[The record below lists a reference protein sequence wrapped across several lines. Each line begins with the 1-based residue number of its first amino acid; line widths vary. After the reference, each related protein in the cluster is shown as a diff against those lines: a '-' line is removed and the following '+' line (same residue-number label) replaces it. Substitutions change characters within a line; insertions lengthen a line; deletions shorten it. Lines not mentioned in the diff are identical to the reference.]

1 MVVFSIRLS
10 RDFDRILTLYYHIV
24 KKKTL
29 YWQITTL
36 YWPYTDL
43 ILLSNCQ
50 KMLTLYWPYTIIL
63 SKIIDL
69 ILAICRLYAD
79 IIRPYTD
86 LILTLYWPYISKIV
100 KEKPQFPQPC
110 IGDKANWSQFLE
122 IFFFEV
128 FVAKIHIWDQTIYF
142 ANTTLFWGSCWYYQK
157 YPTRVVNIKKEKNE
171 KYHETWIRVILTTSA
186 VYMKK
191 VRDIAKWSKFLEVLF
206 F

>member
-1 MVVFSIRLS
+1 
-10 RDFDRILTLYYHIV
+10 
-24 KKKTL
+24 
-29 YWQITTL
+29 
-36 YWPYTDL
+36 
-43 ILLSNCQ
+43 
-50 KMLTLYWPYTIIL
+50 MLTLYWPYTIIL

-110 IGDKANWSQFLE
+110 IGDKAKWSQFLE
-122 IFFFEV
+122 VIFFEV
-128 FVAKIHIWDQTIYF
+128 FGAKIHILDQTIYF
-142 ANTTLFWGSCWYYQK
+142 ANSTLFWGFCWYYQK
-157 YPTRVVNIKKEKNE
+157 YPTRIVNIKMEKNE